1 MSHIQEVPFTESP
14 AFLGVFLLIACPVL
28 SLYLV
33 CIYDIVKKDRNHRRN
48 YKFWVYLV
56 VINTYI
62 YAITTAAIKLMST

>member
-1 MSHIQEVPFTESP
+1 MPQAQPFTESP
-14 AFLGVFLLIACPVL
+14 IFLGAFLLIATPVL

-33 CIYDIVKKDRNHRRN
+33 LIYDIVMQDRNHRRN

-62 YAITTAAIKLMST
+62 YAITTAAIKLMSK